1 MSSGK
6 KPRYMTRRKAYK
18 KARHKRAMERF
29 WKWMYYQ
36 LTEDGDVTVTW
47 YSEVN
52 FNNFNV
58 SGWMS

>member
-1 MSSGK
+1 MSSVK

-36 LTEDGDVTVTW
+36 ITEEDGDVIVTW
-47 YSEVN
+47 YCEVER
-52 FNNFNV
+52 
-58 SGWMS
+58 S